1 MMALYLD
8 VITPEKT
15 LYSAPV
21 MLVTIPG
28 ANGAFTILQQ
38 HAPIIS
44 ILSQGE
50 VRLVGQ
56 DGVERNFSCQN
67 GVVECKNDKV
77 VVLIE
82 KG

>member
-1 MMALYLD
+1 MALYLD

-21 MLVTIPG
+21 MLVTVPG
-28 ANGAFTILQQ
+28 ADGSFTILAQ
-38 HAPIIS
+38 HAAIIS
-44 ILSQGE
+44 ILSAGE

-56 DGVERNFSCQN
+56 DGVEKSFNCLN

>member
-1 MMALYLD
+1 MALYLD

-15 LYSAPV
+15 LFSAPV
-21 MLVTIPG
+21 MLVTVPG
-28 ANGAFTILQQ
+28 ASGSFTILQQ

-44 ILSQGE
+44 ILASGE
-50 VRLVGQ
+50 VRVVGQ
-56 DGVERNFSCQN
+56 DGVERSFNCLN
-67 GVVECKNDKV
+67 GVVECKNDKI